1 MLQDYIQLL
10 IDNNLHFTD
19 EIKNLD
25 KSCCNSS
32 RIVIDYDKVKDVYCK
47 LITPNTSPKSCDALL
62 VEPDKNSVI
71 FIEMKMIEDV
81 FKRIYQTSNLQEAK
95 ELVKFIF
102 EKEFGASKKILDSIF
117 LFLDIARNFGITTEF
132 FPYFLTNNCKKK
144 IYFVVNCSKNDFVK
158 FYFTI
163 LPLKYT
169 YEYFKLGQPEFIH
182 ATDFDALLF
191 KSY

>member
-10 IDNNLHFTD
+10 IDNDLHFTE
-19 EIKNLD
+19 EIKNLE
-25 KSCCNSS
+25 KSCCGSS
-32 RIVIDYDKVKDVYCK
+32 KVVIDYDKVKDEYCK
-47 LITPNTSPKSCDALL
+47 MVATKTSPKSCDALL
-62 VEPDKNSVI
+62 IEPDKNSVT

-81 FKRIYQTSNLQEAK
+81 FKRIYQTSNIQEAK

-102 EKEFGASKKILDSIF
+102 EKEFVASKKILDSVF
-117 LFLDIARNFGITTEF
+117 LFLDIARNFNITAEF
-132 FPYFLTNNCKKK
+132 FPYFLHDDCKKK

-169 YEYFKLGQPEFIH
+169 YEYFKLGQPEFIP
-182 ATDFDALLF
+182 ASNFDALLY
-191 KSY
+191 S